1 MSFGIFGKISA
12 VEGKRDE
19 LSEILLTAAK
29 VLQSMEKCKIYLIN
43 INDEEPNSIWVTEV
57 WENEEAH
64 KTSLSN
70 ENVRGL
76 IMKGRPLIAGMERL
90 NTFEVLGGKGL
101 TK

>member
-12 VEGKRDE
+12 VEGKRDQ

-29 VLQSMEKCKIYLIN
+29 ALQSMKECEIYMVN

-57 WENEEAH
+57 WKDEEAH
-64 KTSLSN
+64 KASLSN
-70 ENVRGL
+70 EEVRNL
-76 IMKGRPLIAGMERL
+76 IMKGRSLITGMERL